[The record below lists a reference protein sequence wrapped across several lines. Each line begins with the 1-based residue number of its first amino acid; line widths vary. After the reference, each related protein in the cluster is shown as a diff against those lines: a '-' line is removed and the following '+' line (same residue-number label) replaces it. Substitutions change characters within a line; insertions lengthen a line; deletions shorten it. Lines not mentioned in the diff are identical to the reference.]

1 MDRLLPLLIAL
12 FSISAVQSN
21 LEQYQLFGTAGR
33 YGKNGDH
40 NGAISLYRSL
50 LDRYPAGILRCEA
63 SFNLADAE
71 YQLKHYR
78 RAADLFESL
87 PSGNSDLSRHSG
99 YNRGN
104 SLAMAAFENRKAHD
118 YKELLGRS
126 LACYRR
132 SLLDN
137 PRNTDARINYEIV
150 LRAMRSLSPPPPSPP
165 PQGGRSEKNA
175 GQSQPGLSSDVS
187 NLILNNARQEESRQM
202 HKYFK
207 PVQPRKSGEDKPD
220 W

>member
-1 MDRLLPLLIAL
+1 MHRLLPLLIAL
-12 FSISAVQSN
+12 FSVSAVQSN
-21 LEQYQLFGTAGR
+21 LEQYHLFSAAGKL
-33 YGKNGDH
+33 GKNGD
-40 NGAISLYRSL
+40 NAGAISHYRTL
-50 LDRYPAGILRCEA
+50 LDRYPAGLLRCEA
-63 SFNLADAE
+63 SFNIADAE
-71 YQLKHYR
+71 YGLKHYR

-87 PSGNSDLSRHSG
+87 PSGNSELSRQSG

-104 SLAMAAFENRKAHD
+104 ALAMAAFENRKGRD
-118 YKELLGRS
+118 YQELLGRS

-150 LRAMRSLSPPPPSPP
+150 LRAMRSLSPPPPSPA
-165 PQGGRSEKNA
+165 PQGGSNGKNA
-175 GQSQPGLSSDVS
+175 GKSPPGLSNEVA
-187 NLILNNARQEESRQM
+187 NLILNNARQQESRQM

-207 PVQPRKSGEDKPD
+207 PVQPRKSGEEQQD